1 MGSGSA
7 LGALKRGEVHVAGI
21 HLAEESSGVWRL
33 PNLKYSLG
41 DMDCMVVTFA
51 HWEEGFIVRHD
62 NPKKI
67 RSIADIARP
76 TVKIVNREKGSGVRR
91 LLDKQLSSSAMNPKR
106 IKGYD
111 DEVLSHLDVAS
122 RIKSGV
128 ADAGIGIRAAAA
140 IYGLDFTPLQHE
152 RYDLVIRRFTMR
164 HWLSER
170 TARYDHEQAFQRRDR
185 GSRRLRY
192 SGNRKNR

>member
-67 RSIADIARP
+67 RSIADIAGP
-76 TVKIVNREKGSGVRR
+76 TVKIVNREKGSGARR
-91 LLDKQLSSSAMNPKR
+91 LLDKQLNSSAMNPKR

-128 ADAGIGIRAAAA
+128 AGHRHRHPRCGGNLRFGFYTITASTIRFSHSE
-140 IYGLDFTPLQHE
+140 GLL
-152 RYDLVIRRFTMR
+152 
-164 HWLSER
+164 
-170 TARYDHEQAFQRRDR
+170 
-185 GSRRLRY
+185 
-192 SGNRKNR
+192 